1 MKNVLNAYFSTV
13 FKTVIKT
20 CWIHV
25 SGLFSKQSRKMDWI
39 AKPFVLPLRILFITK
54 NNTLFQKTRTK
65 LAASERHWRLRSSP
79 IVENKTV
86 VSLCKFKS
94 VLIYTW
100 IAKPFILP
108 LQIFATITNKIT
120 FSQNSNENRRYWAE
134 LAAPDFANSG
144 KKTCGFLM

>member
-1 MKNVLNAYFSTV
+1 M
-13 FKTVIKT
+13 
-20 CWIHV
+20 H
-25 SGLFSKQSRKMDWI
+25 WI
-39 AKPFVLPLRILFITK
+39 AKPFVLPLQFFFITK

-65 LAASERHWRLRSSP
+65 LAAYGGDWRLRSSP

-108 LQIFATITNKIT
+108 LQIFRLTK
-120 FSQNSNENRRYWAE
+120 NSN
-134 LAAPDFANSG
+134 
-144 KKTCGFLM
+144 